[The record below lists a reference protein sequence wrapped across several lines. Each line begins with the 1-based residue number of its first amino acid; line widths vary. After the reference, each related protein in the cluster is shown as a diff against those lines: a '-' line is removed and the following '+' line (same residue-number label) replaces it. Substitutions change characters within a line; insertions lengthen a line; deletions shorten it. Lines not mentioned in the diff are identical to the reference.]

1 MQGRTGSGSV
11 VLIARGVF
19 MSEKIIG
26 SLIYGDHVVPKKQ
39 RPWKQRIV
47 LPLSITILVLLIV
60 IGAYKFINY
69 REEGS
74 IQTFLTNLRDG
85 HYDTAYANWD
95 ITDGHYSMKKFMED
109 WGKDGYY
116 GKALASAKIS
126 DSNSKGTVVIV
137 YVKFKGFKAPVSFLV
152 DKETLKMSFSTLNK
166 YVKTQRS
173 IS

>member
-1 MQGRTGSGSV
+1 MVLTG
-11 VLIARGVF
+11 LGVF

-39 RPWKQRIV
+39 RPWKQRLV
-47 LPLSITILVLLIV
+47 LPLSITILVLLII

-74 IQTFLTNLRDG
+74 VERFLTNVRNG
-85 HYDTAYANWD
+85 NYDTAYANWD
-95 ITDGHYSMKKFMED
+95 ISDGHYSMKQFMED

-116 GKALASAKIS
+116 GKALASAKVS
-126 DSNSKGTVVIV
+126 DSNSKGNVVIV
-137 YVKFKGFKAPVSFLV
+137 YVKFRGFKAPVSFLV

>member
-1 MQGRTGSGSV
+1 
-11 VLIARGVF
+11 

-47 LPLSITILVLLIV
+47 LPLSITILAILLIA
-60 IGAYKFINY
+60 GAYKFVNY

-74 IQTFLTNLRDG
+74 VAAFLTNVRNG
-85 HYDTAYANWD
+85 NYDAAYANWD
-95 ITDGHYSMKKFMED
+95 LADGHYSMKQFMED

-116 GKALASAKIS
+116 GKALDRAKIS
-126 DSNSKGTVVIV
+126 DSNSRGTSVIV
-137 YVKFKGFKAPVSFLV
+137 YVRFVGFKAPVSFLV
-152 DKETLKMSFSTLNK
+152 DKESLKMSFSTINK
-166 YVKTQRS
+166 YVRTQRS